1 MAQNPVLKESK
12 FENEIAAAR
21 QQWGSPPPGSFAGS
35 RAEQSGTPTTG
46 APPESF
52 PTMTLS
58 GTAMATGIL
67 LFLVTAAGAFGWT
80 QVVEPTVSVGRNGQ
94 PIYGAITVPPWL
106 IGAFVVGIIFSLI
119 SAFKPKLARF
129 TAPLYAVSFGTVV
142 GAISHIYDIRYNG
155 IALQAFG
162 ATISVATVMWVLYA
176 TKILKVTAR
185 MRAVVMGATLGIMV
199 LYLAAFLLSLAG
211 VNIRFWD
218 EPSPLGIGL
227 SLFIVGVAA
236 FNLALDFDFTDRAIA
251 AGSPKYMEWYAAY
264 GITVTLVWL
273 YLEILRLLSLL
284 NRR

>member
-1 MAQNPVLKESK
+1 MPQNPVLKEST
-12 FENEIAAAR
+12 FQEEISAAR
-21 QQWGSPPPGSFAGS
+21 QHWGAPTPGSFAGT
-35 RAEQSGTPTTG
+35 RGEQSDVPTTT
-46 APPESF
+46 ASPSSF
-52 PTMTLS
+52 PTMTLG
-58 GTAMATGIL
+58 GTAVATGIL
-67 LFLVTAAGAFGWT
+67 LALVTGAGAFGWT
-80 QVVEPTVSVGRNGQ
+80 QVVEPTVTIGRNGQ
-94 PIYGAITVPPWL
+94 PIYGAITIPTWL
-106 IGAFVVGIIFSLI
+106 IGAFIVGVIFSLI

-142 GAISHIYDIRYNG
+142 GALSHMYDIQYKG

-199 LYLAAFLLSLAG
+199 LYVAAMLLSFAG
-211 VNIRFWD
+211 VNIRFWN

-227 SLFIVGVAA
+227 SFFIVGVAA